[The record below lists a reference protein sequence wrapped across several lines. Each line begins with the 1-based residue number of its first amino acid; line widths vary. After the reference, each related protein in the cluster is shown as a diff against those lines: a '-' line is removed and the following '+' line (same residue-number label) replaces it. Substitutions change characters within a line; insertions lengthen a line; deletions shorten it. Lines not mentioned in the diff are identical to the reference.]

1 MKRLHLV
8 DLCPC
13 WGSLTAH
20 LFEAVIISNRTASY
34 GLSIRGNIVEMEK
47 GRGTMRRSMSCAGG
61 AKIRGAPAGFSDTC
75 VPGRLTRPPVYRQ
88 VQVYTGTGAI

>member
-13 WGSLTAH
+13 GGSLTAH
-20 LFEAVIISNRTASY
+20 LSEAVIISNRTESY

-47 GRGTMRRSMSCAGG
+47 GRGTMRRSMSCAGRKYEG
-61 AKIRGAPAGFSDTC
+61 PQQAFPT
-75 VPGRLTRPPVYRQ
+75 PVSHGN
-88 VQVYTGTGAI
+88 T

>member
-13 WGSLTAH
+13 GGSLTAH
-20 LFEAVIISNRTASY
+20 LSEAVIISNRTESY

-61 AKIRGAPAGFSDTC
+61 GGAKIRGAPAGFSDTC
-75 VPGRLTRPPVYRQ
+75 V
-88 VQVYTGTGAI
+88 AW